1 MIDEDQATF
10 VFMNSKSSQEQLL
23 QERDTVKELL
33 QQALVRHRQMVTV
46 CSCLSLSFIYSW
58 LKNRPRAVQI
68 KIKKRKSKFWSKM
81 HIYTNYIC
89 IW

>member
-33 QQALVRHRQMVTV
+33 QQALVRHRQMVTI
-46 CSCLSLSFIYSW
+46 CCFLLKFIFY
-58 LKNRPRAVQI
+58 L
-68 KIKKRKSKFWSKM
+68 
-81 HIYTNYIC
+81 
-89 IW
+89 